1 MPVLFQER
9 TPGCPEG
16 ETPLRILVAEDQ
28 AVARFVLEET
38 LSSWNYHVLTVV
50 DGAAAW
56 AALQADE
63 APKLA
68 LLDWEMP
75 GLDGPEICQRVREA
89 LTDQPPY
96 LILLSARER
105 TEDLVAGLRSGA
117 NDYLTKPFQDAEL
130 AARLAVAVRTLE
142 LQRTL
147 ADRVRELEEA
157 LAQIKVLRGILPI
170 CAWCK
175 KVRNDEN
182 FWERLEGYLG
192 QHTDLRFT
200 HGICPECS
208 EREIAAFLRSQ
219 MKC

>member
-1 MPVLFQER
+1 
-9 TPGCPEG
+9 
-16 ETPLRILVAEDQ
+16 LRILVAEDQ
-28 AVARFVLEET
+28 AVARFVLEDT
-38 LSSWNYHVLTVV
+38 LRSWDYDVV
-50 DGAAAW
+50 AVADGASAW
-56 AALQADE
+56 TALQADD

-75 GLDGPEICQRVREA
+75 GLDGPDICQRVREA
-89 LTDQPPY
+89 ATDQPPY
-96 LILLSARER
+96 LILLTAREK

-117 NDYLTKPFQDAEL
+117 NDYLTKPFQEAEL
-130 AARLAVAVRTLE
+130 AARLSVAVRTLE

-147 ADRVRELEEA
+147 ADRVRELEDA

-182 FWERLEGYLG
+182 YWERLEGYLG

-200 HGICPECS
+200 HGMCPECS
-208 EREIAAFLRSQ
+208 EREIAAFLRQQVSS
-219 MKC
+219 

>member
-1 MPVLFQER
+1 MA
-9 TPGCPEG
+9 
-16 ETPLRILVAEDQ
+16 LRILVAEDQ
-28 AVARFVLEET
+28 AVARFVLEDT
-38 LSSWNYHVLTVV
+38 LSSWNYDVISVA
-50 DGAAAW
+50 DGVTAW
-56 AALQADE
+56 EALRAEE

-75 GLDGPEICQRVREA
+75 GLDGPDICQLVRQLA
-89 LTDQPPY
+89 TDQPPY
-96 LILLSARER
+96 LILLTVREG

-117 NDYLTKPFQDAEL
+117 NDYLTKPFQEAEL

-182 FWERLEGYLG
+182 YWERLEGYLG
-192 QHTDLRFT
+192 QHTDIRFT
-200 HGICPECS
+200 HGMCPECS
-208 EREIAAFLRSQ
+208 EREIAAFLGQQVSP
-219 MKC
+219 